1 LGELTHGE
9 GTMRQFAAFGILAAL
24 FLLLVGSRFQASD
37 GDKLAKVSR
46 LVAGK
51 VQAALPQADKLAG
64 PVNAVRALLPQ
75 RLEDRVRARLV
86 ADQKLAGVAFVVS
99 SEGGTVKLGGVVA
112 DAAARKWAVEIAAST
127 VGVEK
132 VVDELAV
139 PE

>member
-1 LGELTHGE
+1 
-9 GTMRQFAAFGILAAL
+9 MRQIAAFGILVAL
-24 FLLLVGSRFQASD
+24 FLLLVGSRFQSSD
-37 GDKLAKVSR
+37 GEKLARVSR

-51 VQAALPQADKLAG
+51 VQAALPPADKLAG

-75 RLEDRVRARLV
+75 RLEDRVKARLET
-86 ADQKLAGVAFVVS
+86 DRKLAGVAFVVTS
-99 SEGGTVKLGGVVA
+99 DGTTVKLGGVVP

-127 VGVEK
+127 SGVEA

>member
-1 LGELTHGE
+1 
-9 GTMRQFAAFGILAAL
+9 MRQFAAFGILAAL

-51 VQAALPQADKLAG
+51 VQASLPQADKLAG

-86 ADQKLAGVAFVVS
+86 TDQKLAGVVFVVS